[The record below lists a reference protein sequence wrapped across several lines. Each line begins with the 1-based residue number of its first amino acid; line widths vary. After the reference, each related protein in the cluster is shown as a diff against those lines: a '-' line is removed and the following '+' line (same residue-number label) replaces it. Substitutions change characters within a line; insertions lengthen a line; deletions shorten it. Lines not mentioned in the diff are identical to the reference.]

1 MIDLFPGAPFNDIVV
16 LDFETRWSSKDYTL
30 SKMTT
35 ESYIRDPRFKA
46 FGVSMKRLGHDAP
59 IAQWYSHDELP
70 RIFGTYDW
78 SKTAVVAHNAQFDVG
93 IMEWVYDV
101 HPVFIFD
108 TLSMARALFGTEV
121 GNSLKKL
128 SEAFG
133 LPPKGNAVHNTDGL
147 DELDPE
153 VERELAAYCCHDTEL
168 ASILF
173 AKLLM
178 RTNPYTGHVAGLF
191 PIKELRLIDMTCKMF
206 TRPQLHLDS
215 KMLEEAIDDEQTKR
229 ESLLQRLGVTDSMLA
244 SAEQFGALLRQ
255 LNVEPPTKPSP
266 TNPNKL
272 IPALAK
278 SDAKF
283 QALLNSD
290 NDDVA
295 ALCEARL
302 KVKSTQERTRAQ
314 RFLDI
319 SRRGVL
325 PVPLAYYGAATG
337 RWAASKGAAINMQNM
352 KRGSFLR
359 KAIMAPEGHVL
370 VVGDLS
376 QIEPRVLAWLADYEA
391 LLDIFRSGQ
400 DAYAMFG
407 RQMFNK
413 PDLTKE
419 TDPDLRQSAKSALLG
434 AGFGLGW
441 ASFAQQLL
449 TGFLGAPPMRY
460 DKAFAKKLGVTGD
473 WAQRFLSWERNQEAI
488 AGIAANC
495 TQEQL
500 VVHCMAAARIIEI
513 YRDTASPVTSFWDVL
528 SGMIDRCLY
537 GGDEMTYKCLTFR
550 KDEILLPNGMSLRY
564 PNLRLEKDKD
574 DPKGRMQYIYD
585 DGRGASKLYA
595 GRATNNCV
603 QSVARIIMT
612 DGMLRVARRYF
623 VAATV
628 HDELVAVVP
637 ENEAQ
642 EAKAWVLEQMIKEPA
657 YLPGIPLAAEV
668 GVHRRYGLAKG

>member
-93 IMEWVYDV
+93 IMEWVYDA

-133 LPPKGNAVHNTDGL
+133 LPPKGNAVHSTDGL
-147 DELDPE
+147 EELDPE
-153 VERELAAYCCHDTEL
+153 TERELAAYCCHDTEL

-173 AKLLM
+173 SKLLM

-215 KMLEEAIDDEQTKR
+215 EMLEEAIDDEQTKR
-229 ESLLQRLGVTDSMLA
+229 EALLQRLGVTDSMLA
-244 SAEQFGALLRQ
+244 SSEQFGELLRQ

-337 RWAASKGAAINMQNM
+337 RWAACLVAETEILVYDRYNGQCK
-352 KRGSFLR
+352 KRIVDVLPDDLVWDGMEFVQH
-359 KAIMAPEGHVL
+359 EGV
-370 VVGDLS
+370 
-376 QIEPRVLAWLADYEA
+376 Q
-391 LLDIFRSGQ
+391 FSGYQ
-400 DAYAMFG
+400 EVITHD
-407 RQMFNK
+407 
-413 PDLTKE
+413 
-419 TDPDLRQSAKSALLG
+419 
-434 AGFGLGW
+434 
-441 ASFAQQLL
+441 
-449 TGFLGAPPMRY
+449 
-460 DKAFAKKLGVTGD
+460 GVTGTPD
-473 WAQRFLSWERNQEAI
+473 HKVFITEDTSETLAS
-488 AGIAANC
+488 AASRGARIMDAP
-495 TQEQL
+495 EPDDRAL
-500 VVHCMAAARIIEI
+500 EAARA
-513 YRDTASPVTSFWDVL
+513 RV
-528 SGMIDRCLY
+528 
-537 GGDEMTYKCLTFR
+537 K
-550 KDEILLPNGMSLRY
+550 
-564 PNLRLEKDKD
+564 RL
-574 DPKGRMQYIYD
+574 G
-585 DGRGASKLYA
+585 
-595 GRATNNCV
+595 
-603 QSVARIIMT
+603 
-612 DGMLRVARRYF
+612 
-623 VAATV
+623 
-628 HDELVAVVP
+628 
-637 ENEAQ
+637 
-642 EAKAWVLEQMIKEPA
+642 W
-657 YLPGIPLAAEV
+657 
-668 GVHRRYGLAKG
+668 